1 MFWLFLDFDN
11 TLMAT
16 EQYAVPSLIARF
28 NALYAKAA
36 GRELTL
42 NEFKQYFHGQARE
55 TLCRHLSQ
63 HFKIEVDYQLLY
75 DARESRIMQHLKE
88 LPEGVEMSAHLIETL
103 CALQKKG
110 AILSLVSNNP
120 IQRALCA
127 MRFAH
132 NKQGDTL
139 ANFFGTRFFEA
150 GEIQKPLPDVY
161 LRAMKQV
168 DAEPAKSFAVED
180 SVTGAKAAVA
190 AGLTT
195 FAFTGFADNKD
206 ELARQLIAVGCQAA
220 FSDWQD
226 LPQLL
231 EQSFALAVI

>member
-1 MFWLFLDFDN
+1 MQTSWLFLDFDN

-28 NALYAKAA
+28 NALYAKLV

-42 NEFKQYFHGQARE
+42 KEFKQHFHGQARE
-55 TLCRHLSQ
+55 MLCHNLSQ
-63 HFKIEVDYQLLY
+63 HFQIEVDYQLLY
-75 DARESRIMQHLKE
+75 DARESRMMQHLKA
-88 LPEGVEMSAHLIETL
+88 LPEGVEMAPHLIETL
-103 CALQKKG
+103 TNLRKRG

-127 MRFAH
+127 MRFAS
-132 NKQGDTL
+132 NQQGDAL
-139 ANFFGTRFFEA
+139 AGLFGTRYFEA
-150 GEIQKPLPDVY
+150 GEMQKPLPDVY
-161 LRAMKQV
+161 LLALKQV
-168 DAEPAKSFAVED
+168 DALIEKSVAVED

-195 FAFTGFADNKD
+195 FAFTGFADNQD
-206 ELARQLIAVGCQAA
+206 ELAKQLMAVGCQAS
-220 FSDWQD
+220 FSDWRN

-231 EQSFALAVI
+231 ETLIH